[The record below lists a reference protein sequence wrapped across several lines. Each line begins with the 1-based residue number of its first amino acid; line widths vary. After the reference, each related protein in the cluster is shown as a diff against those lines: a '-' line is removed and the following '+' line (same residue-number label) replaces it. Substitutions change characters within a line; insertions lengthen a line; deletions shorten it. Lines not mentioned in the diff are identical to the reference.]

1 MSDKIISRAEVAKHN
16 TEKDL
21 WMIIE
26 GKVYNVTEF
35 VDEHPGGVDTLLGVA
50 GDDGTSEFKSVGHS
64 DTAKQMLDKY
74 YVGKLSAEEAKA
86 GGSKKS
92 GPQGTQSSNL
102 AIGVVV
108 ALLAVI
114 VYLVVRQ

>member
-1 MSDKIISRAEVAKHN
+1 MSDKIFTRAEVAKHN
-16 TEKDL
+16 TEQDL

-26 GKVYNVTEF
+26 GKVYDVTPF
-35 VDEHPGGVDTLLGVA
+35 CDEHPGGVDTLLNVA

-64 DTAKQMLDKY
+64 DSAKAMLDKY
-74 YVGKLSAEEAKA
+74 YVGKLSAEEAKSGA
-86 GGSKKS
+86 SKKS
-92 GPQGTQSSNL
+92 GAQGTQSSNL

-114 VYLVVRQ
+114 VFLVVRQ